1 MTFTI
6 SNARRMGT
14 NTPGLRR
21 TADESRLDI
30 VYVSRDCIAG
40 LTSLQATRVPLLRC
54 GLFDN

>member
-1 MTFTI
+1 MIFAV

-14 NTPGLRR
+14 NTPGFRR

-40 LTSLQATRVPLLRC
+40 PTLL
-54 GLFDN
+54 

>member
-6 SNARRMGT
+6 SNARRMG

-30 VYVSRDCIAG
+30 VYVSRDCVVG
-40 LTSLQATRVPLLRC
+40 LTSL
-54 GLFDN
+54 

>member
-30 VYVSRDCIAG
+30 VYVSRDCVVG
-40 LTSLQATRVPLLRC
+40 LTSL
-54 GLFDN
+54 